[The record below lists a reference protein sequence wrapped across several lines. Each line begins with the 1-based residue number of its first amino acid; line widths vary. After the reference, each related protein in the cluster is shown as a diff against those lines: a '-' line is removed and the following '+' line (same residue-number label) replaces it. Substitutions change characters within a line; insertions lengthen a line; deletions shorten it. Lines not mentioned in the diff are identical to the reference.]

1 MSNTRSTMTVVPI
14 SSTNSKIAI
23 AGFALVAAGGLI
35 SICGLGLT
43 GTAMVNAIRRWVK
56 AQQEPPTAVIKRK
69 LAQAKAATTAG
80 ASAWQDGMAES
91 ARSR

>member
-1 MSNTRSTMTVVPI
+1 MTVVPI
-14 SSTNSKIAI
+14 SSTNSKTAI

-56 AQQEPPTAVIKRK
+56 AQQEPPTAVVKRK